1 MNLQAGAIL
10 ATAMLLMSCS
20 GAPHPLPLPADLI
33 ETRLAA
39 PVDTVKTAL
48 TRVLTDGGYDVDWKD
63 DSTLE
68 TSYREEIHGPGNW
81 LYRWRFGTIKSRVN
95 ASVQAADDQSTALKL
110 EVRSEGKDGIFTDWE
125 QVPNALPQ
133 SADNQLRLIKNALQL
148 L

>member
-1 MNLQAGAIL
+1 MNLRTGVIL
-10 ATAMLLMSCS
+10 ATSMLLMSCS
-20 GAPHPLPLPADLI
+20 GAPHPLPTDII

-48 TRVLTDGGYDVDWKD
+48 TQVLTDGGYDVDWKD

-68 TSYREEIHGPGNW
+68 TSYRKEIHGPWNG
-81 LYRWRFGTIKSRVN
+81 LYRWPFGTIKSRVN
-95 ASVQAADDQSTALKL
+95 ATVKATDDQSTALKL
-110 EVRSEGKDGIFTDWE
+110 EVQSEGKDGIFTSWD
-125 QVPNALPQ
+125 QVPSALPQ

>member
-1 MNLQAGAIL
+1 MTLWTGLLL
-10 ATAMLLMSCS
+10 ATMTLAFGCS
-20 GAPHPLPLPADLI
+20 GAPHPRPPDLI

-39 PVDTVKTAL
+39 PLNTVKTAL
-48 TRVLTDGGYDVDWKD
+48 TQVLTDGGYDVDWTN

-68 TSYREEIHGPGNW
+68 TSYREEMHGPGKW

-95 ASVQAADDQSTALKL
+95 ATVKAVDDQSTALTL
-110 EVRSEGKDGIFTDWE
+110 EVQSEGKDGIFTSWD
-125 QVPNALPQ
+125 QVPSALPQ

>member
-1 MNLQAGAIL
+1 MTLVIG
-10 ATAMLLMSCS
+10 CG
-20 GAPHPLPLPADLI
+20 GAPHPLPADLI

-39 PVDTVKTAL
+39 PLDAVKTAL
-48 TRVLTDGGYDVDWKD
+48 TQVLTDGGYDVDWKN

-68 TSYREEIHGPGNW
+68 TSYREEMHGPGKR

-95 ASVQAADDQSTALKL
+95 ATVKAADDQSTLLTL
-110 EVRSEGKDGIFTDWE
+110 EVQSEGKDGIFTSWE
-125 QVPNALPQ
+125 QVPSALPQ